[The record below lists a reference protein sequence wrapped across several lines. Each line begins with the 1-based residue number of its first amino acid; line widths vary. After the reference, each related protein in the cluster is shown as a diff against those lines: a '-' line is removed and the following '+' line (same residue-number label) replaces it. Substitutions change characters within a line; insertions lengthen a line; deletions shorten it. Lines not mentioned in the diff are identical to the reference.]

1 MELLFRCYNASRY
14 VKGGAM
20 TKKVAVVTAASKGM
34 GAACAK
40 ELAQRGY
47 NLVLMSRS
55 DTVIELADTLQGI
68 GLQGDVTNPDDL
80 ERVVSKAFKRY
91 GRIDAVVNNTGHP
104 AKGDLLGIS
113 DQEWHHGLDLL
124 LLNVVRIAR
133 HVVPMMEK
141 KHGGSIVNMSS
152 FGAREPS
159 LAFPLSSSLRA
170 ALSAF
175 TKLFADRY
183 ANQGIRMNNVL
194 PGFVD
199 SYPIDNETKENIPMR
214 RSGSVK
220 EIAKTVA
227 FLLSN
232 DADYITGQSICVDGG
247 LGR

>member
-1 MELLFRCYNASRY
+1 MF
-14 VKGGAM
+14 
-20 TKKVAVVTAASKGM
+20 KKVAVVTAASKGM

-47 NLVLMSRS
+47 DLVLMSRS
-55 DTVIELADTLQGI
+55 KTVIELADTLQGI

-141 KHGGSIVNMSS
+141 KHGGSIVNISS

-159 LAFPLSSSLRA
+159 LAFPLSSSLRS
-170 ALSAF
+170 ALSEF

-183 ANQGIRMNNVL
+183 AKQGIRMNNVL

-199 SYPIDNETKENIPMR
+199 SYPIDNETKENIPMQ

-220 EIAKTVA
+220 EIA
-227 FLLSN
+227 
-232 DADYITGQSICVDGG
+232 
-247 LGR
+247 